1 VRRIITTEKIVDVS
15 QHGLERVVVSTIR
28 VQRITLEE
36 VLGRFFML
44 AKGLHRIRH
53 YGLFASTMK
62 AENLARMRE
71 LLGVATPEPDE
82 VAADEDEA
90 ATTESTL
97 PQPPALRTL
106 DADYRDVRCRLPA
119 KARA

>member
-1 VRRIITTEKIVDVS
+1 LRQGCRSYAIHLRKVRIGSCRLARSGVRRIITTEKIVDVS

-82 VAADEDEA
+82 VAAD
-90 ATTESTL
+90 
-97 PQPPALRTL
+97 
-106 DADYRDVRCRLPA
+106 
-119 KARA
+119 